1 MDTVEHNL
9 LTLDF
14 WQDQVTYEGRT
25 FPTGTLGCAALNTPE
40 EILAEMNQPAAVLNT
55 VYNEVALGQISIE
68 TLLPAREAVMQMLA
82 LLRNLPPFEG
92 LDYDFYNSFAAK
104 LFSDTAMQNAVD
116 YAEAASNGGSIV
128 AMDEQYRS
136 GVGLL
141 KLLQLFAQLP
151 ATMVI
156 YRQSILPF
164 AEALHE
170 SNRTADDYAAAF
182 GAYFSSSLAFSASD
196 PSWASLSNVSVQYVS
211 AVMPE
216 KGQPQLVKRM
226 HYVSF
231 VGMLRSDLFEGLC
244 VGHAPRKCPICG
256 RWFLT
261 IDARHTKYCGG
272 LAPGD
277 ERGRT
282 CRQIGAKL
290 GRAKRE
296 RADDHPIKAIYNRRM
311 NTILQS
317 TKRKKLDENTAQIM
331 KRLAKSKM
339 ERAISDVDYAN
350 GSYEQE
356 MEQSALLAEAQK
368 QMK

>member
-1 MDTVEHNL
+1 MDAVEHNL

-14 WQDQVTYEGRT
+14 WQDQVTYEGHT
-25 FPTGTLGCAALNTPE
+25 FPTGTLGCSALNTPE
-40 EILAEMNQPAAVLNT
+40 EILAEMNQPAAVLIT
-55 VYNEVALGQISIE
+55 VYNEVALGQVSTE

-92 LDYDFYNSFAAK
+92 LDYDFYNGFAGK

-116 YAEAASNGGSIV
+116 YVEAASRGE
-128 AMDEQYRS
+128 ATAADEQYRS

-141 KLLQLFAQLP
+141 RLLQLFAQLP
-151 ATMVI
+151 ATMAI

-216 KGQPQLVKRM
+216 KEQPQLVKRM

-296 RADDHPIKAIYNRRM
+296 RADDHPIKAVYNRRM

-317 TKRKKLDENTAQIM
+317 TKRKKLDEDTAQVM

-350 GSYEQE
+350 GSYKQE
-356 MEQSALLAEAQK
+356 MEQSALLAEAQE